1 MAADVIL
8 SIPPGGDG
16 QLSEAAIEVDRLVK
30 RYGARTAVDGLS
42 LQVERGE
49 LLALLGPNGA
59 GKTTTV
65 EILEGY
71 RRPDG
76 GTVRVLGLDPWADG
90 ARLKPRIGLMLQQGG
105 VYPAARPVEVLRL
118 FASFFADPLDP
129 AEVLRVVGL
138 EDAAGTRFRALS
150 GGQKQRLSLGLA
162 LIGRPELLF
171 LDEPTAAM
179 DPQARRASWELIRSL
194 QERGTTILLTTHF
207 MDEAERLADRVA
219 IIDAGRLLALD
230 PPPVLI
236 KNASVGGQLRIRTRP
251 GLDRTAL
258 AAVLGTARVDEHPAG
273 EYVADFQPTPLRVA
287 ALTAWLSD
295 QDALLTELRVGA
307 GTLEDV
313 FLGLTGREL
322 RD

>member
-1 MAADVIL
+1 M
-8 SIPPGGDG
+8 
-16 QLSEAAIEVDRLVK
+16 SEAAIEVDRLVK

-219 IIDAGRLLALD
+219 IIESGRLLALD

-236 KNASVGGQLRIRTRP
+236 KNASAGGQLYFRTPP

-273 EYVADFQPTPLRVA
+273 EYVADVQPTPLRVA

-295 QDALLTELRVGA
+295 QDALLTELRVGT